1 MKERDKIMGTLAIL
15 FMYAII
21 IGVVSVAL
29 YFVIKMA
36 VKDALKEY
44 NNEKEK
50 QDKNKKEVKKQ
61 ILIPMIPPEV
71 YEQIVN
77 GNN

>member
-1 MKERDKIMGTLAIL
+1 MGTLAIL
-15 FMYAII
+15 FMYAIM

-44 NNEKEK
+44 NNEK
-50 QDKNKKEVKKQ
+50 DK
-61 ILIPMIPPEV
+61 
-71 YEQIVN
+71 
-77 GNN
+77 

>member
-36 VKDALKEY
+36 VKFDFLK
-44 NNEKEK
+44 
-50 QDKNKKEVKKQ
+50 
-61 ILIPMIPPEV
+61 L
-71 YEQIVN
+71 
-77 GNN
+77 

>member
-1 MKERDKIMGTLAIL
+1 MGAIAIL

-21 IGVVSVAL
+21 IAVVSVIA

-44 NNEKEK
+44 NNEKLI
-50 QDKNKKEVKKQ
+50 NK
-61 ILIPMIPPEV
+61 
-71 YEQIVN
+71 
-77 GNN
+77 

>member
-1 MKERDKIMGTLAIL
+1 MGTLAIL

-21 IGVVSVAL
+21 IGVISVAL

-44 NNEKEK
+44 NNEKNK
-50 QDKNKKEVKKQ
+50 QDKNEKEVKK
-61 ILIPMIPPEV
+61 
-71 YEQIVN
+71 
-77 GNN
+77 

>member
-1 MKERDKIMGTLAIL
+1 MGTLAIL

-21 IGVVSVAL
+21 IGVVSVVA

-44 NNEKEK
+44 NNEKK
-50 QDKNKKEVKKQ
+50 IRKK
-61 ILIPMIPPEV
+61 
-71 YEQIVN
+71 
-77 GNN
+77 